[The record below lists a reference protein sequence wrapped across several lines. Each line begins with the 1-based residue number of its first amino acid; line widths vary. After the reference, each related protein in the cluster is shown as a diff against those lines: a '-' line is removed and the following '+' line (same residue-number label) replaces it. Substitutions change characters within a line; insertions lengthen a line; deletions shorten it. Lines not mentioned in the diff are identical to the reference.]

1 MLVLHHHL
9 HELPYELFAEEDIKD
24 KRVTNKC
31 IDQKCSRERP
41 TKGV

>member
-9 HELPYELFAEEDIKD
+9 HELPYELFVEEDIKD
-24 KRVTNKC
+24 KRDTNKC